1 MTDGLDT
8 SRPEAELQKLRL
20 EIQKLTLDVAS
31 ARKFARL
38 DSALRLL
45 PTATILVTVLGFMFS
60 VWQYRAEQAKNREAS
75 VQQAANDA
83 TERAERARKDTET
96 AQREF
101 MRPLLEKQ
109 QELYFDAATAAATI
123 ASSKDAAER
132 RKAESKFWILYRG
145 PLVMVESTDVSG
157 AMKKFGRCLT
167 DFKPAEDNCDAG
179 ELHER
184 SLALASTLET
194 SMLKTWNAKPDEFI
208 KGQFVYR

>member
-1 MTDGLDT
+1 MTEAGDT
-8 SRPEAELQKLRL
+8 GRPEAELQKLRL
-20 EIQKLTLDVAS
+20 EIQKLTLDVAG

-38 DSALRLL
+38 DVALRLM
-45 PTATILVTVLGFMFS
+45 PTATILVTVLGFMFT
-60 VWQYRAEQAKNREAS
+60 VWQYRTEQAKNRLAS
-75 VQQAANDA
+75 EQQAGKEAA
-83 TERAERARKDTET
+83 ERAERARKDTET

-109 QELYFDAATAAATI
+109 QELYFEAATAAATI
-123 ASSKDAAER
+123 VSTRDAAER
-132 RKAESKFWILYRG
+132 RKAEGKFWILYRG

-167 DFKPAEDNCDAG
+167 GEDPCDAG
-179 ELHER
+179 ELNDR

>member
-1 MTDGLDT
+1 MTEALDPN
-8 SRPEAELQKLRL
+8 RPEAELQKLRL

-31 ARKFARL
+31 TRKLARL
-38 DSALRLL
+38 DVALRLM
-45 PTATILVTVLGFMFS
+45 PTATIAVTVLGFMFT
-60 VWQYRAEQAKNREAS
+60 VWQYRTEQAKNRLAS
-75 VQQAANDA
+75 EQQAVREA

-101 MRPLLEKQ
+101 MKPLLEKQ

-123 ASSKDAAER
+123 ASTRDAAER
-132 RKAESKFWILYRG
+132 RKAEERFWILYRG

-157 AMKKFGRCLT
+157 AMKKFSRCLT
-167 DFKPAEDNCDAG
+167 GQDKCDAG
-179 ELHER
+179 EMNDR

-194 SMLKTWNAKPDEFI
+194 SMLNTWNAKPDEFI